1 MRGGNCM
8 SARRTTTFLIALLLC
23 GLTTC
28 LKWPNAEVSSKQPDR
43 MLFEGATSAMEQDRF
58 AVANLTLQTL
68 VNTYPDSEYA
78 SKAKVVLHD
87 PRIGEC
93 GASWNSSPECNG
105 RRATKPAQ

>member
-1 MRGGNCM
+1 M

-93 GASWNSSPECNG
+93 GASWNSPPECNG